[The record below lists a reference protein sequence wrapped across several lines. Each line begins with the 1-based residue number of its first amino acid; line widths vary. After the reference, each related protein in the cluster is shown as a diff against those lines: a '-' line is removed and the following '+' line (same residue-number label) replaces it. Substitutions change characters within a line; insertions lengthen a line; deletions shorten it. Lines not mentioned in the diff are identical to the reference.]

1 MAHTN
6 SISTGVLNADTLI
19 FTGRNRINAVTV
31 LTDGANAATVELKD
45 GLDSSGAVKVTGK
58 CVGAN
63 LINHFIFEN
72 PVLFQDG
79 IFADVTGT
87 GATFIVYYGG

>member
-1 MAHTN
+1 MAS

-19 FTGRNRINAVTV
+19 FTGRNRINALTIF
-31 LTDGANAATVELKD
+31 TDGTNTATVDLYDNTSAANKI
-45 GLDSSGAVKVTGK
+45 AVKGK

-63 LINHFIFEN
+63 HINHIIFEN
-72 PVLFQDG
+72 PVIMENG
-79 IFADVTGT
+79 IYADVTGT